1 VELFFCEILTLRTP
15 TIYWVPFRESNE
27 AWASL
32 PGFEKEGG
40 DSTMP
45 AKKKKTTAKKATKK
59 KK

>member
-1 VELFFCEILTLRTP
+1 MAHAYYILGVVLR
-15 TIYWVPFRESNE
+15 IQRGLGISDD
-27 AWASL
+27 
-32 PGFEKEGG
+32 FEKEGG

>member
-1 VELFFCEILTLRTP
+1 MP
-15 TIYWVPFRESNE
+15 TIYWVSFSESNE
-27 AWASL
+27 AWAL
-32 PGFEKEGG
+32 PLGFENRGG